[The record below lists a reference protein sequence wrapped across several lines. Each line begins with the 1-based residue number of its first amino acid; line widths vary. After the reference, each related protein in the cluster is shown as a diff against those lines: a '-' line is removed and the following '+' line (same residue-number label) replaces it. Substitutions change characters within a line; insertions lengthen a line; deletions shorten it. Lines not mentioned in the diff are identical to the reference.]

1 MFEFDV
7 HFLAYF
13 AGMPSFIFLVVETFI
28 FFMFPHVWAFLL
40 AVFAFVFYFS
50 VFGRLAASS
59 RLAAMF
65 AASSVAVIVFL
76 LLLFLLCFAPA
87 GVLIH

>member
-1 MFEFDV
+1 
-7 HFLAYF
+7 
-13 AGMPSFIFLVVETFI
+13 
-28 FFMFPHVWAFLL
+28 MFPRVWAFLL

-65 AASSVAVIVFL
+65 AVSSVAVIVFL